1 MTIEAVRPKGRQ
13 TPIGDTLPNSKLPPL
28 TGNQRMIY
36 EALLGLG
43 RAAKAYEL
51 LDILRADGVKAAPT
65 VYRAL
70 HELRDKGLV
79 QHIVSQRTFVAL
91 KEPEEDLEQKVTFIC
106 EECGQATTM
115 ESKQLINVLKS
126 QARKSGFSVNS
137 YHVEIATTCNGQCD
151 KALTS

>member
-1 MTIEAVRPKGRQ
+1 MNIEPVRREGRR
-13 TPIGDTLPNSKLPPL
+13 TLVGETVSKDTLPPL

-51 LDILRADGVKAAPT
+51 LDMLRADGVKAAPT

-91 KEPEEDLEQKVTFIC
+91 KAPEKNLEQKVTFIC
-106 EECGQATTM
+106 EDCGEARTM
-115 ESKQLINVLKS
+115 ENKQLISVLKS
-126 QARKSGFSVNS
+126 QAQKSGFSVKS
-137 YHVEIATTCNGQCD
+137 YHVEIATSCGGEC
-151 KALTS
+151 KAPTE

>member
-1 MTIEAVRPKGRQ
+1 MTIEPVRPEGRR
-13 TPIGDTLPNSKLPPL
+13 TPIGDTIPESKLPPL
-28 TGNQRMIY
+28 TGNQRMVY

-51 LDILRADGVKAAPT
+51 LDMLRADGVKAAPT

-79 QHIVSQRTFVAL
+79 QHIVSSRTFVAL
-91 KEPEEDLEQKVTFIC
+91 KEVENNLEESVTFIC
-106 EECGQATTM
+106 EDCGEARTM

-126 QARKSGFSVNS
+126 QARKSGFSVKS
-137 YHVEIATTCNGQCD
+137 YHVEIATSCGGEC
-151 KALTS
+151 KARTS

>member
-1 MTIEAVRPKGRQ
+1 MNLESVRSKGRQ
-13 TPIGDTLPNSKLPPL
+13 TPIGESAPGRDLPPL

-51 LDILRADGVKAAPT
+51 LDLLRADGVKAAPT

-91 KEPEEDLEQKVTFIC
+91 REPEEDLEQKVTFIC
-106 EECGQATTM
+106 EDCGEARTM
-115 ESKQLINVLKS
+115 ESKQLISALKS
-126 QARKSGFSVNS
+126 QARKSGFSVKS
-137 YHVEIATTCNGQCD
+137 YHVEIATSCGGNC
-151 KALTS
+151 KARNS

>member
-1 MTIEAVRPKGRQ
+1 MSIEAMRQQGRQ
-13 TPIGDTLPNSKLPPL
+13 TPIGETVPESKLPPL
-28 TGNQRMIY
+28 TGNQRMVY

-51 LDILRADGVKAAPT
+51 LDMLRPDGVKAAPT

-79 QHIVSQRTFVAL
+79 QHIVSSRTFVAL
-91 KEPEEDLEQKVTFIC
+91 QEPEENLEQKVTFIC

-115 ESKQLINVLKS
+115 ENKQLISVLKS
-126 QARKSGFSVNS
+126 QARKSGFAVKS
-137 YHVEIATTCNGQCD
+137 YHVEIATSCGGQCD
-151 KALTS
+151 KALLS

>member
-1 MTIEAVRPKGRQ
+1 MNIEPVRSDGRQ
-13 TPIGDTLPNSKLPPL
+13 TPISEAVAGNELPKL

-51 LDILRADGVKAAPT
+51 LDMLRADGVKAAPT

-79 QHIVSQRTFVAL
+79 KHIVSQRTFVAL
-91 KEPEEDLEQKVTFIC
+91 KAPEEDLEQKVTFIC
-106 EECGQATTM
+106 EDCGEARTM

-126 QARKSGFSVNS
+126 QARKSGFTVKS
-137 YHVEIATTCNGQCD
+137 YHVEIATSCGGEC
-151 KALTS
+151 KVKRL